1 MKTNRLIN
9 LTGAAFGLAAFSTV
23 GCAEKEQTARTVLP
37 SAKDVAAAKAT
48 PAVPGAAAVP
58 VAAPLVF
65 DAASARWSDIKDL
78 DYDSRV
84 RFFDGLMR
92 LEARLAGQVN
102 ELTAK
107 RAAMNSSVDTKPW
120 DFAMK
125 EMGDSRSYLK
135 DMGDNLNK
143 ATAETWAQEKDKVGQ
158 AWTRSQAAYDRVKS
172 STTS

>member
-1 MKTNRLIN
+1 MKTNRFIN
-9 LTGAAFGLAAFSTV
+9 LTGVAFGLAAFSTV
-23 GCAEKEQTARTVLP
+23 GCAEKEQTAKTALP
-37 SAKDVAAAKAT
+37 SAKDVAAANAT
-48 PAVPGAAAVP
+48 PAGSGP
-58 VAAPLVF
+58 VGIPVVAPLVF

-78 DYDSRV
+78 NYDSRV

-92 LEARLAGQVN
+92 LEARLAGQIS
-102 ELTAK
+102 ELTTR
-107 RAAMNSSVDTKPW
+107 RAAMNSSIDTKPW

-158 AWTRSQAAYDRVKS
+158 AWTRTQAAYDRVKS

>member
-1 MKTNRLIN
+1 MKTNRFLN
-9 LTGAAFGLAAFSTV
+9 LAGAAFGLAAFSTV
-23 GCAEKEQTARTVLP
+23 GCAEKEQTAQTALP
-37 SAKDVAAAKAT
+37 SAKAT
-48 PAVPGAAAVP
+48 PAVSGKAAVP
-58 VAAPLVF
+58 VPAALVF
-65 DAASARWSDIKDL
+65 DASPARWSDIKDL
-78 DYDSRV
+78 NYDSRA

-92 LEARLAGQVN
+92 LETRLAGQVS
-102 ELTAK
+102 ELTAR
-107 RAAMNSSVDTKPW
+107 RAAMNSSIDTKPW

-158 AWTRSQAAYDRVKS
+158 AWTRTQAAYDKVKS

>member
-1 MKTNRLIN
+1 MKTNRFIN
-9 LTGAAFGLAAFSTV
+9 LVGAAFSLAAFSTV
-23 GCAEKEQTARTVLP
+23 GCAEKEQTAQP

-48 PAVPGAAAVP
+48 PATSGTAAVP
-58 VAAPLVF
+58 VVAPLVF
-65 DAASARWSDIKDL
+65 DAAPARWSEIKDL
-78 DYDSRV
+78 NYDSRV
-84 RFFDGLMR
+84 QFFTGLKR
-92 LEARLAGQVN
+92 LEARLAGQIS

-107 RAAMNSSVDTKPW
+107 RATMNSSIDTKSW

-125 EMGDSRSYLK
+125 EMGDSRSYFE

-158 AWTRSQAAYDRVKS
+158 AWTRTQAAYDRVKS